1 MTQSN
6 KEDRI
11 VDNALVNS
19 QVSGMSQD
27 IDIDIKT
34 IVDGII
40 SASRKNPRF
49 QTDPV
54 AAIYSTCMEL
64 ELEISARMS
73 TIRSEERK
81 STKAG

>member
-1 MTQSN
+1 M
-6 KEDRI
+6 
-11 VDNALVNS
+11 DNALINS
-19 QVSGMSQD
+19 QVPGMSQD
-27 IDIDIKT
+27 MDIKT
-34 IVDGII
+34 FVDGII
-40 SASRKNPRF
+40 SASRKSPRF

-73 TIRSEERK
+73 AIRSEERE

>member
-1 MTQSN
+1 MSQLN

-11 VDNALVNS
+11 MDNALVNS

-27 IDIDIKT
+27 IDIKT

-40 SASRKNPRF
+40 SASKKNPRYH
-49 QTDPV
+49 TDPV
-54 AAIYSTCMEL
+54 AAIYSTCMKL

-73 TIRSEERK
+73 AIRSEERK
-81 STKAG
+81 NTKAG